1 MTRKEIVL
9 NKLHNLSDAEIK
21 VALKQLTHFIRARLR
36 LKSLIDRTKSG
47 AHSDQNL
54 GMNAIDYYVGESVKR
69 LWEPNGW
76 DWKFEKFTLAEQLMR
91 IANKLISDRVK
102 SYKNKKE
109 QMPKFVDKDV
119 SDIYDLT
126 QIAEENIRGN
136 EEIYQK
142 LIELAYDVAK
152 ENDAFYYFT
161 IRYLEGADF
170 LTIGNEMDLT
180 RNQIYVLRKKLVRKL
195 SGCKEILTA

>member
-9 NKLHNLSDAEIK
+9 NKLHNLSEDEVK

-47 AHSDQNL
+47 SHSNQNL
-54 GMNAIDYYVGESVKR
+54 GMDAIDYYVGESVKR
-69 LWEPNGW
+69 LWEPDGW

-91 IANKLISDRVK
+91 IANKLISDRVR

-109 QMPKFVDKDV
+109 QMPVYVDKDV